1 MGFEMGFFNV
11 FSLIFPIMFIGI
23 FGIIIFRMLK
33 GVKEWSHNNKQSIVQ
48 VESTIVSKRISVS
61 HHNHMNENH
70 NHTSSSTTYYVTFQF
85 INGERS
91 EFVVKGKDYGIMVER
106 DRGIL
111 SFQGS
116 RFISFDRNSI

>member
-1 MGFEMGFFNV
+1 MGFQMGMFNI
-11 FSLIFPIMFIGI
+11 FSVIFPIIFIGI

-33 GVKEWSHNNKQSIVQ
+33 GVKEWSYNNKQSIVP

-61 HHNHMNENH
+61 HHNHINDNH
-70 NHTSSSTTYYVTFQF
+70 NHSSSSTTYYITFEF

-91 EFVVKGKDYGIMVER
+91 EFVVKGKDYGLMVEG
-106 DRGIL
+106 DKGTL

-116 RFISFDRNSI
+116 RFIRFDRS